1 MILEWEIYDYL
12 TASGKNDIYKWA
24 MKFNGERRGK
34 LEAKLDVLRKFGVD
48 VPKDLLPY
56 LGNDI
61 YKLKVQGKPQL
72 RPLLCRGI
80 KNKELKEFTI
90 LIGAIEEN
98 DEFRPS
104 DAVDQ
109 AGNRLGEILGNPNQR
124 SEHKETC

>member
-1 MILEWEIYDYL
+1 MIPLWEIYDYL

-24 MKFNGERRGK
+24 MTFNGERRGK
-34 LEAKLDVLRKFGVD
+34 LESKLDVLRKHGLD

-61 YKLKVQGKPQL
+61 YKLKIQGKPQL

-90 LIGAIEEN
+90 LLGAIEEN
-98 DEFRPS
+98 DELGPS
-104 DAVDQ
+104 DAVNQ
-109 AGNRLGEILGNPNQR
+109 AGNRLGQLLENPNQR
-124 SEHKETC
+124 CEHKETD

>member
-1 MILEWEIYDYL
+1 MMPLWDIFDYL

-24 MKFNGERRGK
+24 KQFDGERRGK
-34 LEAKLDVLRKFGVD
+34 LEAKLDTLRKQGMD

-56 LGNDI
+56 LGKDI

-80 KNKELKEFTI
+80 HNKDLKEFTI

-98 DEFRPS
+98 DAFRPS

-109 AGNRLGEILGNPNQR
+109 AGDRLSELLGNPNQR
-124 SEHKETC
+124 CEHKETC

>member
-1 MILEWEIYDYL
+1 MWTIYDYL
-12 TASGKNDIYKWA
+12 TASGKNDIYKWTR
-24 MKFNGERRGK
+24 KFNGERRGR
-34 LEAKLDVLRKFGVD
+34 LESKLDTLRKFGTD

-61 YKLKVQGKPQL
+61 YKLKVHGTPQL

-80 KNKELKEFTI
+80 HNKNLKEFTI

-104 DAVDQ
+104 NAVDQ
-109 AGNRLGEILGNPNQR
+109 ARNRLGELLENPNQR
-124 SEHKETC
+124 CEHKEAD